1 MEIWQRFYEKEQKEK
16 INSKYDR
23 AIESLGR
30 KNADSVHDIF
40 TKKHYLV
47 RMVCV

>member
-1 MEIWQRFYEKEQKEK
+1 MEIWLRFYEKEQKEK

-30 KNADSVHDIF
+30 KMLILSMTFLRKNII
-40 TKKHYLV
+40 
-47 RMVCV
+47 